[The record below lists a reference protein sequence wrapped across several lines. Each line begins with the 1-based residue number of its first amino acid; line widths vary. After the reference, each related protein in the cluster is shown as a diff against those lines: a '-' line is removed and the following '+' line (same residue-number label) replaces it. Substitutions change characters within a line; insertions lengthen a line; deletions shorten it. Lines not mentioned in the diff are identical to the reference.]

1 MAIHIATY
9 FATKSDRWNFVE
21 ISLNFRWNFVVTWF
35 DIRYLKEISTKFQRI
50 FFVAKLCGKT
60 FCHIPKLR
68 NYLGFNEILGLWQFV
83 LPQNFATKM
92 IVEISLNFR
101 SNIVCQI
108 MLQRNFNESST
119 NFPQRF
125 FVAKLCGK
133 MRCHKHPTNFQRIS
147 NEFPTKDFWYSKRR
161 VDLIHLYWAFCKTC
175 RVTF

>member
-1 MAIHIATY
+1 MNCHI
-9 FATKSDRWNFVE
+9 FCHKKWSWKFRRDFVE
-21 ISLNFRWNFVVTWF
+21 LSLKFRCNMIWH
-35 DIRYLKEISTKFQRI
+35 TKFEGNFNDTSTI

-101 SNIVCQI
+101 SKIVCQI

-119 NFPQRF
+119 NFHEGFLWQNC
-125 FVAKLCGK
+125 VAKCVA
-133 MRCHKHPTNFQRIS
+133 TNIPRIS
-147 NEFPTKDFWYSKRR
+147 NEFPTNFLRR
-161 VDLIHLYWAFCKTC
+161 IFDTPNEGLTLYWAPAKHAESHSK
-175 RVTF
+175 VYP